1 MSHNNGNTEPAGTTP
16 GMSESPS
23 ATSDLGSFVDSN
35 LTPEEREALRAEW
48 QGELNQLEDE
58 MQTLRQVLNAKTKR
72 SQELKRKLGLTV
84 WGEITQDVNQG
95 IKNVRDSTA
104 VHKIEESISSVTTA
118 VTNTPLY
125 QKTESAIKTTA
136 EKTSSLFGEIGSA
149 VSQKIGALKNTDT
162 FKSMEEKVSSAV
174 TTVTGKGGPSDVSS
188 PTKSDEKQ

>member
-1 MSHNNGNTEPAGTTP
+1 MSHNNANTEPAGTTP

-95 IKNVRDSTA
+95 IKSVRDSTA
-104 VHKIEESISSVTTA
+104 
-118 VTNTPLY
+118 Y

-149 VSQKIGALKNTDT
+149 VSQKIGALKNTET

-174 TTVTGKGGPSDVSS
+174 TTVTGKAGSSDASS
-188 PTKSDEKQ
+188 PAKSDDKQ